1 MFTDGEQILGSQ
13 MLPENLHLRYR
24 SLKDVGEETTI
35 DYIFDKTIGAI
46 APVLEA
52 KSSSQIYL
60 DFDFR
65 QSVKTYLYYT
75 FTESILE
82 IIIIVPIG
90 AFIIMTIISFLNTIQ
105 FYKSLAQLI
114 QRRYFHAIEY
124 QAILKYRLKFETIQ
138 KALEGIDQFKPIL
151 EEIDK
156 FLSVEYSNHTYEE
169 ISEVKNKMQVLDAML
184 PNLDELEVSSSLKN
198 EHEKVKQ
205 SNKDKILEERSKF
218 SLNEIV
224 ALVKQR
230 VSIFGVF
237 NLYDEVYVNNSQL
250 QAQIDLSNTK
260 LEFLYRL
267 LDKKRKGKKAE

>member
-1 MFTDGEQILGSQ
+1 
-13 MLPENLHLRYR
+13 
-24 SLKDVGEETTI
+24 
-35 DYIFDKTIGAI
+35 
-46 APVLEA
+46 
-52 KSSSQIYL
+52 
-60 DFDFR
+60 
-65 QSVKTYLYYT
+65 
-75 FTESILE
+75 
-82 IIIIVPIG
+82 
-90 AFIIMTIISFLNTIQ
+90 
-105 FYKSLAQLI
+105 
-114 QRRYFHAIEY
+114 
-124 QAILKYRLKFETIQ
+124 
-138 KALEGIDQFKPIL
+138 
-151 EEIDK
+151 
-156 FLSVEYSNHTYEE
+156 
-169 ISEVKNKMQVLDAML
+169 MQVLDAML

-250 QAQIDLSNTK
+250 QSQIDLSNTK